1 MSLIWYT
8 STNETNWTLMKS
20 PTTYKLNFEDL
31 DNDSYRSCTN
41 GNLVRNVIK
50 RRWVKISM
58 SWSVLDED
66 DVSDICETVNVDEIY
81 FRVKSPAWG
90 GFIQFRGY
98 VSKMEMELLEG
109 LVGYSLSFN
118 IVQSEGASFQ

>member
-98 VSKMEMELLEG
+98 VSKMEMDLLEG
-109 LVGYSLSFN
+109 MVGYSLSFN

>member
-8 STNETNWTLMKS
+8 STDESSWTLMKS
-20 PTTYKLNFEDL
+20 PTSYKISFEDL

-50 RRWVKISM
+50 RRWAKISM

-109 LVGYSLSFN
+109 MVGYSLSFN